1 MQLPVGVHRSQVC
14 ASNHT
19 KKDFSSRTLV
29 FYFPLCLTPA
39 GRVLTSHVY
48 KEKETT
54 EIQMATCG
62 MLQSYQTVLLYGKHK
77 KKRRQVVRGQ
87 YVEGS
92 KIRKTGRKGK
102 KPKLGESKTWT
113 TAWWNTL
120 WICQIKNLREV
131 TGNHWKCRAACD
143 EKVKLYKVAT
153 KNVKSRMPVE
163 DLPFVPHG
171 FTAAG

>member
-1 MQLPVGVHRSQVC
+1 M
-14 ASNHT
+14 
-19 KKDFSSRTLV
+19 
-29 FYFPLCLTPA
+29 
-39 GRVLTSHVY
+39 LTSHVY

-102 KPKLGESKTWT
+102 KPKLGESKT
-113 TAWWNTL
+113 
-120 WICQIKNLREV
+120 
-131 TGNHWKCRAACD
+131 
-143 EKVKLYKVAT
+143 
-153 KNVKSRMPVE
+153 
-163 DLPFVPHG
+163 
-171 FTAAG
+171 